1 MGTLARKRD
10 VLKKYDKI
18 INFIIK
24 LSKYVPTNFY
34 LFLLKVMMP
43 FKSNLA
49 IFIRYICLKNCAKS
63 CGDNVAIFSNVYLL
77 NIENLEIGNNVSVHP
92 MCYINAGG
100 SIKIGDDVSIAHG
113 SSILSE
119 EHIYSDI
126 KINIKDQ
133 GVEYKETI
141 IENNVWIGS
150 GTRILGGTYIKS
162 GSIVA
167 AGAVVKNIIE
177 NDVVVGGVPAKIL
190 KERI

>member
-1 MGTLARKRD
+1 MDTLSRKRD
-10 VLKKYDKI
+10 VLKKYDKF
-18 INFIIK
+18 INYIIK
-24 LSKYVPTNFY
+24 LSNYLPINFH

-77 NIENLEIGNNVSVHP
+77 NVENLEIGSNVSIHP

-100 SIKIGDDVSIAHG
+100 GIKIGDDVSIAHG
-113 SSILSE
+113 TSILSE
-119 EHIYSDI
+119 EHIYTNA

-141 IENNVWIGS
+141 IENNVWISS
-150 GTRILGGTYIKS
+150 GTRILGGAHIKS

-167 AGAVVKNIIE
+167 AGAVVKSTVE
-177 NDVVVGGVPAKIL
+177 KDVVVGGVPAKIL